1 MSQRVAAK
9 MLNSPRGSV
18 LSRSASP
25 LRPMNRDFQIR
36 FTAGLLILLT
46 TAAVVLAGINFQKE
60 REFQIPYDGVWWIE
74 QNGGLIAK
82 QIDPNGAA
90 AKVGIQAGDQLSAI
104 NHREIKDT
112 GGMIR

>member
-25 LRPMNRDFQIR
+25 LRPMNRDFQLR

-46 TAAVVLAGINFQKE
+46 TAAVVLAWINFQKE
-60 REFQIPYDGVWWIE
+60 PELQIPYDGVSWME
-74 QNGGLIAK
+74 HNGSLCADRVEASGH
-82 QIDPNGAA
+82 GAS
-90 AKVGIQAGDQLSAI
+90 AGSKRGARRVAGYGQDD
-104 NHREIKDT
+104 K
-112 GGMIR
+112 

>member
-46 TAAVVLAGINFQKE
+46 TAAVVLAWINFQKE
-60 REFQIPYDGVWWIE
+60 RDFQIPSDGVWWVE
-74 QNGGLIAK
+74 QAGGDSSLIA
-82 QIDPNGAA
+82 DRVEPNGPGDKAGIR
-90 AKVGIQAGDQLSAI
+90 VGDRLTAI
-104 NHREIKDT
+104 NEREVKDT
-112 GGMIR
+112 VG